1 MRPSDHLRLNPRV
14 RRQCQIIYDAALRFL
29 GTHVAEEGFPP
40 EEEAAPNAM
49 TTAEVLSALYEVG
62 DGWLKEILPAS
73 TKALLRSQ
81 QVGGSWTDQ
90 NSDDPWDV
98 SGTAWAIWALLK
110 THEGDASRPCAA
122 ALSWMANL
130 ILPRGGLPTNAH
142 HDVANTY
149 ATAYAHR
156 AFHVAGWSD
165 ATLSCRRF
173 LFHSQNLDGG
183 WGLYEGTASEATLT
197 EYVLHGLLD
206 GGVQPREDT
215 VARGIQWLVSDRAAD
230 GTWGSWLDEQ
240 TSVEGTA
247 FGLYVL
253 AKAGLRFSDAE
264 ARGIDY
270 ISRRVES
277 GRPWVIGDKAQL
289 WVAVSGLLSVW
300 ACATAFDHDG

>member
-1 MRPSDHLRLNPRV
+1 MRPSNHLRINLRV
-14 RRQCQIIYDAALRFL
+14 GRQCRIIYDAALRFL
-29 GTHVAEEGFPP
+29 GAHVAEGGFPP
-40 EEEAAPNAM
+40 EEQAAPNAM
-49 TTAEVLSALYEVG
+49 TTAEVLSALHDVD
-62 DGWLKEILPAS
+62 DGWLADILPAS

-81 QVGGSWTDQ
+81 QVDGSWTDP

-98 SGTAWAIWALLK
+98 SNTAWAIWALLK
-110 THEGDASRPCAA
+110 THHDDTSRPCAA

-142 HDVANTY
+142 HAAPNTY

-156 AFHVAGWSD
+156 AFHLAGWSD
-165 ATLSCRRF
+165 ATLGCMRF
-173 LFHSQNLDGG
+173 LSDSQNRDGG
-183 WGLYEGTASEATLT
+183 WGLYDGAASEATLT

-206 GGVQPREDT
+206 GGIDSQEDT

-253 AKAGLRFSDAE
+253 AKAGLRFADAE

-270 ISRRVES
+270 ISRRVED

-300 ACATAFDHDG
+300 ACAKGFDYDG